1 MSKEFKAFIKK
12 KRLESFP
19 GTFDIVHATFLNL
32 GLDEKDSDY
41 FFDNA
46 SEVVET
52 LREQN
57 WESILRVEKIFNVQI
72 YQSLIRDDVESLNP
86 RAAVEDFIE
95 QNVNNFYTV
104 SLSNTQSRRSRAGG
118 EFEAIISHLFM
129 GADLPFDEQGLIG
142 TGIFADSNLAKLV
155 DHVVPGATEYQI
167 NKRGT
172 IAISAKTTLRER
184 WQQIGDEMH
193 RTRMPE
199 MYLATIDQTISQNT
213 LAQLRNNNIYPVT
226 TQRIKR
232 DFYSSNNLVL
242 TFEEL
247 LSIGKAKTKQWKIDD
262 FSEEQINEHIEK
274 LNRSK
279 ERHQDKYYVLN
290 YLNRRLDFF
299 NTKTK

>member
-1 MSKEFKAFIKK
+1 MSEEFKAFIKK
-12 KRLESFP
+12 KRIESFP
-19 GTFDIVHATFLNL
+19 GTFEIVHATFLNL
-32 GLDEKDSDY
+32 GLDDKDYEY
-41 FFDNA
+41 FFENA

-57 WESILRVEKIFNVQI
+57 WESILRLEKMFNVQI
-72 YQSLIRDDVESLNP
+72 YNSLIRDDVDSLEP

-142 TGIFADSNLAKLV
+142 TGVFSDSNLAKLV

-184 WQQIGDEMH
+184 WQQIGDEMQ
-193 RTRMPE
+193 RTRMPD
-199 MYLATIDQTISQNT
+199 MYLATVDETISENT
-213 LAQLRNNNIYPVT
+213 LTQLRDNNIYPVT

-247 LSIGKAKTKQWKIDD
+247 LSTAKEKVQQWKISD
-262 FSEEQINEHIEK
+262 FSEKQIRQQIETI
-274 LNRSK
+274 NSSK
-279 ERHQDKYYVLN
+279 ERHQGKYYVLN
-290 YLNRRLDFF
+290 YLNRRLEFF
-299 NTKTK
+299 NAGA